1 MTTTDGVSP
10 SVSSTAIWISLSIFI
25 LLYGILAIVE
35 GVLMFRY
42 ARRDLS
48 DEEAPAPTSSPDGD
62 GDGDDRELV
71 AALTY

>member
-1 MTTTDGVSP
+1 
-10 SVSSTAIWISLSIFI
+10 
-25 LLYGILAIVE
+25 
-35 GVLMFRY
+35 MFRY

-62 GDGDDRELV
+62 GDDRELV